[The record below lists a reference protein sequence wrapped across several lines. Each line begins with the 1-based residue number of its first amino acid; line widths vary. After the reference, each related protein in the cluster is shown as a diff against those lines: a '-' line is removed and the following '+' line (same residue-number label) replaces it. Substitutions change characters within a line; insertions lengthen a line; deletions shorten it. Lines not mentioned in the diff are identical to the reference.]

1 MWYYDSMAR
10 RDPNISADQMPLVLA
25 GNSEDLRVQALTLE
39 QLQLQAVALLAFE
52 PKANTPPS
60 TARVASLQALHA
72 APARNG
78 KKTSAL
84 SLLAAAQQPAES
96 AVVSAF
102 ARKPAKKLTP

>member
-1 MWYYDSMAR
+1 MWYYDNMAR
-10 RDPNISADQMPLVLA
+10 RDPNISADQTPLVLA
-25 GNSEDLRVQALTLE
+25 GNSEDLRAQALTLE

-52 PKANTPPS
+52 PKANTRPS

-72 APARNG
+72 APSRNG
-78 KKTSAL
+78 KTSAL

-102 ARKPAKKLTP
+102 ARKPAKKSTP